1 MTPSPNGGKP
11 ERRRRPP
18 APRRVAIL
26 TYPGGQTLDVTG
38 PFEVFATA
46 NRILAARDHLA
57 APAYTLEIL
66 AMKAGGV
73 PMRSGLR
80 LIADRGYGSLRG
92 ALDTLIVAGGDARH
106 AATDARLLGWLG
118 RMQPRVR
125 RLASVCTGAFILAA
139 AGILDGRRATTH
151 WAWTDALARQHP
163 RVSVDADALFVR
175 DGSVYTSAG
184 VTAGMDLALALV
196 EEDLD
201 RTIALGVAR
210 QLVLFLK
217 RPGGQS
223 QFSTF
228 LAAQMIPQGP
238 LRDLPEWIL
247 ANLDADLSVE
257 ALAAHA
263 AMSPR
268 HLARVFTR
276 CTGSTPAKFIERAR
290 VERARRALEDS
301 DLPIETVAVDCGF
314 GSAERMRRTFRRH
327 LRVVPHDYRKRFPVA
342 RPEGARAT
350 SERS

>member
-1 MTPSPNGGKP
+1 MSPSPNGGRP
-11 ERRRRPP
+11 ERRRRP
-18 APRRVAIL
+18 ALRRVAIL

-38 PFEVFATA
+38 PYEVFATA
-46 NRILAARDHLA
+46 NRVLGARAHGA

-66 AMKAGGV
+66 AMKAGPV
-73 PMRSGLR
+73 PMQSGLR

-92 ALDTLIVAGGDARH
+92 ALDTLIVAGGDARR
-106 AATDARLLGWLG
+106 AAADRRLLGWLT
-118 RMQPRVR
+118 RVQPRVR

-151 WAWTDALARQHP
+151 WAWTDLLARQHP
-163 RVSVDADALFVR
+163 LVSVDADALFVR
-175 DGSVYTSAG
+175 DGGVYTSAG

-196 EEDLD
+196 EEDLG
-201 RTIALGVAR
+201 RTVALHVAR

-223 QFSTF
+223 QFSTH
-228 LAAQMIPQGP
+228 LAAQMVPQGP

-247 ANLDADLSVE
+247 GNLDADLSVE

-276 CTGSTPAKFIERAR
+276 STGSTPAKFVERAR
-290 VERARRALEDS
+290 VERARRVLEDS
-301 DLPIETVAVDCGF
+301 ELPIEAVAVDCGF
-314 GSAERMRRTFRRH
+314 GSAERMRRTFQRH

-342 RPEGARAT
+342 HAAAARTTNEG
-350 SERS
+350 S